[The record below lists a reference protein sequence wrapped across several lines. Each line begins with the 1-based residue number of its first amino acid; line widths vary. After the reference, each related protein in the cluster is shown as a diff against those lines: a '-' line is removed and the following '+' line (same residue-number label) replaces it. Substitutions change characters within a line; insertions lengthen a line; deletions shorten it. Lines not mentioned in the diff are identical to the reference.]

1 MNWIKSNLKY
11 IIISIA
17 LIISAIIISE
27 SLHYLGS
34 TYENAN
40 FYKKHE
46 TQNGMDK
53 TGYGV
58 DTYEQNLET
67 EQSYYIK
74 APSGTITVWKN
85 GVTHEYSGTNI
96 KAAYYHVG
104 QMLRVDYDKGDGLE
118 YAFFNQ
124 PDRWTLIE

>member
-1 MNWIKSNLKY
+1 MSSTKSNLKY
-11 IIISIA
+11 IILGISF
-17 LIISAIIISE
+17 IISAIIVSE
-27 SLHYLGS
+27 SLHYLGN
-34 TYENAN
+34 TYKNAN
-40 FYKKHE
+40 LYQQFE
-46 TQNGMDK
+46 TPHNADK

-85 GVTHEYSGTNI
+85 GVTHEYSGTNL

-118 YAFFNQ
+118 YVFFNQ